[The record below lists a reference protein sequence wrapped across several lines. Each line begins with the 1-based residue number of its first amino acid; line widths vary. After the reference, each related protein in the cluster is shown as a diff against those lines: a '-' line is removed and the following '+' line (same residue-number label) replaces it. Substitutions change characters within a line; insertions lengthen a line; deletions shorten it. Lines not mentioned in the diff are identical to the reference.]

1 MAKDGKIK
9 LLKEVPLFWACN
21 DRELSKIAR
30 IADEV
35 KVHPG
40 SELMKEGE
48 PGREMFIVAEGW
60 AKVTRKGRK
69 IGSVGPGEV
78 VGELA
83 LLDQGPRSATVTAE
97 TPMTMYVLA
106 PRAFSVLM
114 SDAPMVSFKIAKTLA
129 ARLRQAQ
136 NAPHH

>member
-21 DRELSKIAR
+21 DRELGKIAR

-35 KVHPG
+35 KVPSG
-40 SELMKEGE
+40 TELMKEGE
-48 PGREMFIVAEGW
+48 PGREMFVIAEGW
-60 AKVTRKGRK
+60 AKVTRKKRK
-69 IGSVGPGEV
+69 IASLGPGEV

-83 LLDQGPRSATVTAE
+83 LLDQGPRTATVTAE

-106 PRAFSVLM
+106 
-114 SDAPMVSFKIAKTLA
+114 
-129 ARLRQAQ
+129 
-136 NAPHH
+136 